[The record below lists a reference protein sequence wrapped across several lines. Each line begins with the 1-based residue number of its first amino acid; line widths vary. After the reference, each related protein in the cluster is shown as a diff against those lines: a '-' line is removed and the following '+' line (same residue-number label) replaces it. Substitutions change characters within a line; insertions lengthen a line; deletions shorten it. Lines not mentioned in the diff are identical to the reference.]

1 MKETKADPVKK
12 TEFRFGKILGDISR
26 RFHRLG
32 DENLAN
38 HGVTMA
44 QLKVLAYV
52 SMNSKN
58 GPVYQRDLEEA
69 FDIRRSSVSGI
80 LGTMENSG
88 ILLRE
93 SSTDDARVKIVTL
106 TEKGKRLDEELIS
119 FIHNLE
125 GEILSD
131 FEEKEKNVLQGFLF
145 RILRNLDEIER
156 RNI

>member
-1 MKETKADPVKK
+1 MKPIEKDPAAET
-12 TEFRFGKILGDISR
+12 ELRLGKISHDIFR

-44 QLKVLAYV
+44 QLKVLSYI
-52 SMNSKN
+52 SRNSKT

-69 FDIRRSSVSGI
+69 FEIRRSSVSGI
-80 LGTMENSG
+80 LRTMENSG

-93 SSTDDARVKIVTL
+93 GSRDDARVKIISL
-106 TEKGKRLDEELIS
+106 TEKGKKLDAELIS

-125 GEILSD
+125 SD
-131 FEEKEKNVLQGFLF
+131 LLLGFEDDEKEMLQSLLF
-145 RILRNLDEIER
+145 RVLKNLDEIER
-156 RNI
+156 RNV

>member
-32 DENLAN
+32 DENLASHN
-38 HGVTMA
+38 VTFA
-44 QLKVLAYV
+44 QLKVIAYV
-52 SMNSKN
+52 SRNSKN

-69 FDIRRSSVSGI
+69 FGVRRSSVSGI

-93 SSTDDARVKIVTL
+93 GSTEDARVKIVTL

-125 GEILSD
+125 SDLLCD
-131 FEEKEKNVLQGFLF
+131 FEENEKEILQGFLF

-156 RNI
+156 RNV